1 MKKQKGILKIID
13 KKTEICY
20 YQNMLIKWMN
30 PFWTKIVQKTIS
42 LAKIIQLGNKT
53 KKYKNIR

>member
-30 PFWTKIVQKTIS
+30 PF
-42 LAKIIQLGNKT
+42 
-53 KKYKNIR
+53 